1 MSMKLANRL
10 QAALL
15 SLPVNTTALLKTA
28 QATTLAAMAL
38 IAMTQTTTALATAPL
53 ATTAPATP
61 PSDANV
67 DARARAIDAR
77 VLKIDPHTDVL
88 LPGSPAASFTPDHA
102 SQTALDKL
110 ERGGIGA
117 LAIAIAVGPGPRT
130 PEGTVAARAEA
141 DAKLAWIQTFIK
153 EHPDQVA
160 LALTPGDI
168 TRIHASGKI
177 AAIESFQNTRSIGTD
192 FGAIDRLYHDGVRL
206 FGFTHAGN
214 NDFADSSRPSGEPAI
229 EHHGLSPLG
238 KQAVA
243 KLNKLGVII
252 DVSQLTPE
260 GVLQTIALS
269 KAPVIASHSDVR
281 ALVDNT
287 RNLSDAELDAIK
299 RNGGVVHITPF
310 NPYLRSLAP
319 DFDAKA
325 AALRQK
331 YGLPPTTKHG
341 PAGAE
346 DGLPADRLP
355 LFLNEFRAL
364 LPQAT
369 LSDYI
374 DHLDYI
380 VKRIG
385 IDHVGIGTDFNHGA
399 GVVGFSDESQAPN
412 VTRELVRRGY
422 TEEQIAKIWGGNFL
436 RVFRQVE
443 AIARKQQR

>member
-1 MSMKLANRL
+1 MRL
-10 QAALL
+10 
-15 SLPVNTTALLKTA
+15 SKRLKTVFQVSA
-28 QATTLAAMAL
+28 LGGASRGGTARRVPTFVTTTLIAAGVVA
-38 IAMTQTTTALATAPL
+38 AGVATTALAAAP
-53 ATTAPATP
+53 T
-61 PSDANV
+61 SDAAL
-67 DARARAIDAR
+67 DAKARAIDAR
-77 VLKIDPHTDVL
+77 VLKIDAHTDVL
-88 LPGSPAASFTPDHA
+88 LPSSSAVNFTPDHG
-102 SQTALDKL
+102 SQTSL
-110 ERGGIGA
+110 EQLQRGNIGA

-130 PEGTVAARAEA
+130 PEGAAAAHSEA
-141 DAKLAWIQTFIK
+141 DAKLAWIQAFLK
-153 EHPDQVA
+153 EHPDQVG

-168 TRIHASGKI
+168 AKIHASGKI
-177 AAIESFQNTRSIGTD
+177 AVIESFQNTRSIGTD
-192 FGAIDRLYHDGVRL
+192 LGAIDRLYHDGVRL

-243 KLNKLGVII
+243 KLNRLGVII

-310 NPYLRSLAP
+310 NPYLRPLAS
-319 DFDAKA
+319 DFDARTA
-325 AALRQK
+325 VLRQK
-331 YGLPPTTKHG
+331 YGLPPTQKHG

-346 DGLPADRLP
+346 EGIDALPADRLP
-355 LFLNEFRAL
+355 SFLSDFRAL

-385 IDHVGIGTDFNHGA
+385 VDHVGIGTDFNHGA
-399 GVVGFSDESQAPN
+399 GVIGFSDESQAPN

-422 TEEQIAKIWGGNFL
+422 TQEQIAKIWSGNFL
-436 RVFRQVE
+436 RVFREVE
-443 AIARKQQR
+443 AVAKKSR

>member
-1 MSMKLANRL
+1 MSNPLKTVLRALPRVT
-10 QAALL
+10 AAL
-15 SLPVNTTALLKTA
+15 
-28 QATTLAAMAL
+28 
-38 IAMTQTTTALATAPL
+38 ITTALATSAL
-53 ATTAPATP
+53 ATTALAVTASTAASAATAQTAP
-61 PSDANV
+61 PSDAAL
-67 DARARAIDAR
+67 DAKARAIDAR
-77 VLKIDPHTDVL
+77 VLKIDTHTDVL
-88 LPGSPAASFTPDHA
+88 LPASPAANFTPDHA

-130 PEGTVAARAEA
+130 PEGTAAARAEA
-141 DAKLAWIQTFIK
+141 DAKLAWIKTFLK
-153 EHPDQVA
+153 ENPDKVA
-160 LALTPGDI
+160 LALTPSDI

-177 AAIESFQNTRSIGTD
+177 AVIESFQNTRSIGTD
-192 FGAIDRLYHDGVRL
+192 IGAVDRLYHDGVRL

-310 NPYLRSLAP
+310 NPYLRPLAA

-331 YGLPPTTKHG
+331 YGLPPTQKHG

-346 DGLPADRLP
+346 DGMDALPADRLP
-355 LFLNEFRAL
+355 LFINEFRAL

-399 GVVGFSDESQAPN
+399 GIVGFSDESQAPN

-436 RVFRQVE
+436 RVFRRVE
-443 AIARKQQR
+443 AVATETQ

>member
-1 MSMKLANRL
+1 MKIPNGSQVVL
-10 QAALL
+10 QAA
-15 SLPVNTTALLKTA
+15 P
-28 QATTLAAMAL
+28 LAAMMVVVT
-38 IAMTQTTTALATAPL
+38 MTLVTATLA
-53 ATTAPATP
+53 ATP

-67 DARARAIDAR
+67 DAKARAIDAR
-77 VLKIDPHTDVL
+77 VLKIDTHTDVL
-88 LPGSPAASFTPDHA
+88 LPGSPAANFTPDHA

-117 LAIAIAVGPGPRT
+117 LTIAIAVGPGPRT
-130 PEGTVAARAEA
+130 PEGTAAARAEA
-141 DAKLAWIQTFIK
+141 DAKLAWIQTFLK
-153 EHPDQVA
+153 EHPDKVA
-160 LALTPGDI
+160 LALTPDDI
-168 TRIHASGKI
+168 IRIHTSGKI
-177 AAIESFQNTRSIGTD
+177 AVIESFQNTRSIGTD
-192 FGAIDRLYHDGVRL
+192 LGAIDRLYHDGVRL

-260 GVLQTIALS
+260 GLLQTIALS

-281 ALVDNT
+281 SLVDNT

-299 RNGGVVHITPF
+299 GNGGVVHITPF
-310 NPYLRSLAP
+310 NPYLRPLAT
-319 DFDAKA
+319 DFDTKA

-331 YGLPPTTKHG
+331 YGLPPTQKHG

-346 DGLPADRLP
+346 DGIDALPADRLP
-355 LFLNEFRAL
+355 LYLNEFRAL

-380 VKRIG
+380 VKRID

-399 GVVGFSDESQAPN
+399 GVIGFSDESQAPN

-422 TEEQIAKIWGGNFL
+422 TEEQIAKIWSGNFL

-443 AIARKQQR
+443 AVSNRTPAGATPAAATR